1 MGCKANQNIG
11 IMRKFEKISY
21 KWWGK
26 LHWGWGVIYKKG
38 VTQPDATNIM
48 TKTIV
53 FSKIIKVAFGM
64 Y

>member
-1 MGCKANQNIG
+1 
-11 IMRKFEKISY
+11 MRKFEKFSY

-48 TKTIV
+48 TKTIM